1 MLIVQVKES
10 ESIDKAIKRYRKK
23 YQRTKVL
30 KQIRANQQFIKKSI
44 EKREQRK
51 KAVYKQQFLN
61 EQNEI

>member
-44 EKREQRK
+44 EKREKRK